1 MVVFAAS
8 IALAVS
14 LVAVSFAV
22 VASVAVRNLVGCVTT
37 LVLLMSVDA
46 AQAQDADAVR
56 QLRDWAADVIRGD
69 SGDSGDSADSSF
81 ETLGDEASASFVRRL
96 SGKIR
101 QLAGEVAALI
111 DRQIGWLRPSSVKE
125 AALLWFAI
133 AAALPWM
140 LISLLRPIL
149 RADLPLVRLIV
160 VGLLLG
166 LALWTAWKIW
176 GMAAGQDC
184 FIASMLILAPVLAL
198 YFHGVASSVASGQAM
213 LTSSNSVR
221 VPLQDIDG
229 RGAGGR

>member
-46 AQAQDADAVR
+46 AEAQAQDADAVR

-69 SGDSGDSADSSF
+69 SGDSADSSF
-81 ETLGDEASASFVRRL
+81 EALGDEASASFVRRL

-198 YFHGVASSVASGQAM
+198 YFHGVAGSVASGQAM